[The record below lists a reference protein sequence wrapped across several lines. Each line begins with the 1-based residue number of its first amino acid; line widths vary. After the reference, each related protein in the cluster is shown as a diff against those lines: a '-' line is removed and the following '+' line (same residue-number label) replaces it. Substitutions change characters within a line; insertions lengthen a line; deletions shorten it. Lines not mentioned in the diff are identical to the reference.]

1 MRVWKQS
8 VLGYIGGMVY
18 VGMEL
23 LWRGWSHGSMFVVGG
38 ICFLLIGSI
47 ETVFPNMPLVI
58 QSIFG
63 GLLVTTMELLSGLFL
78 NVLLDM
84 HVWDYSSLPMN
95 FMGQVCLSYY
105 FLWIFVSF
113 LAIWADKLLR
123 LSLFREKVFFIRKK
137 RSFPHTV

>member
-1 MRVWKQS
+1 
-8 VLGYIGGMVY
+8 MVY

-23 LWRGWSHGSMFVVGG
+23 LWRGWSHWSMFVVGG

-47 ETVFPNMPLVI
+47 EKVFPNMPLVI

-63 GLLVTTMELLSGLFL
+63 GCLVTSMELLSGLIL

-84 HVWDYSSLPMN
+84 HIWDYSGLPMN

-113 LAIWADKLLR
+113 LAIWADRLLR
-123 LSLFREKVFFIRKK
+123 MGLFREKVHFIKKK
-137 RSFPHTV
+137 RSFPHAA

>member
-38 ICFLLIGSI
+38 ICFLL
-47 ETVFPNMPLVI
+47 NMPLVI

-63 GLLVTTMELLSGLFL
+63 ACIVTMMELLSGLFL
-78 NVLLDM
+78 NVLLDL

-123 LSLFREKVFFIRKK
+123 LSLFREKFFFIRKK

>member
-63 GLLVTTMELLSGLFL
+63 GCIVTMMELLSGLFL
-78 NVLLDM
+78 NVFLHL
-84 HVWDYSSLPMN
+84 HVWDYSGLPMN